1 MPAFFVARAGL
12 PLWAKS
18 ASASRSPKPLSALR
32 RAETDGSRSTRK
44 GEARQLLAPSPLR
57 FLAMPE
63 ADELLTVAEVATM
76 LKLNQQTI
84 RNYIDRNELPCVRV
98 GRRVRIKRPDLDQ
111 LIQAGYKRLRGFA
124 GLVDDGRIL
133 LTGWAASGAGAPAPA
148 TFVQ

>member
-1 MPAFFVARAGL
+1 
-12 PLWAKS
+12 
-18 ASASRSPKPLSALR
+18 
-32 RAETDGSRSTRK
+32 
-44 GEARQLLAPSPLR
+44 
-57 FLAMPE
+57 MPE